1 MRNNPM
7 KFIDFFRTVP
17 DGGGSGRRL
26 LRDWHNLWKCGK
38 KTEKVSR
45 EFR

>member
-17 DGGGSGRRL
+17 DDGGSGQRL
-26 LRDWHNLWKCGK
+26 LQDWHNLWKCGK
-38 KTEKVSR
+38 KTT
-45 EFR
+45 